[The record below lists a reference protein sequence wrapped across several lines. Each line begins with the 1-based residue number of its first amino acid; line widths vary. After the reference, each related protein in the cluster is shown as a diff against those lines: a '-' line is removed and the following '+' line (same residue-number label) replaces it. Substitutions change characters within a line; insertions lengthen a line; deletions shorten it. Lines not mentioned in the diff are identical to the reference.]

1 MDMIYVFRGR
11 IQELY
16 AKNSK
21 VFDKIFQ
28 FILAIVTFTVINH
41 NVGFM
46 KAAASPV
53 ASLALAVICTFRW

>member
-46 KAAASPV
+46 KAAA
-53 ASLALAVICTFRW
+53 